1 MSSSSSSSQN
11 PPWPPY
17 QTYRDCSQG
26 ICSIYCPQWCYIMF
40 PPPPPPRRSFPSAA
54 DGGDGGSATDFSPL
68 IIAVIGILAS
78 AFILITY
85 YTIITKYCRRRGGS
99 GGVGNPLDSDP
110 NHNSGDTNWM
120 PPSGPAGL
128 DESAIKSIAVLNYR
142 RGEGLV
148 EGSDCSVCLSEFQ
161 EEEKLRL
168 LPKCHHAFHVPCID
182 AWLKSHATCP
192 LCRANIHAAA
202 AVSVAVVGFVPPPPP
217 EAVVAEE
224 IRESVAVPA
233 QEIESGDVISEIA
246 VVAEDLEAGGGGGE
260 ESGGKIEIECGQSDS
275 EQLGI
280 SQMRRSSSLNF
291 AAAAATNVGSSSIVG
306 AMKRSV
312 STGRFLLMPSGDGNS
327 SNSVG
332 RIPI

>member
-1 MSSSSSSSQN
+1 MSSSSSQN

-40 PPPPPPRRSFPSAA
+40 PPPPPPRRRFPSAA
-54 DGGDGGSATDFSPL
+54 VGGDGGSATDFSPL

-99 GGVGNPLDSDP
+99 GGVGNPLDGDP

-202 AVSVAVVGFVPPPPP
+202 A

-246 VVAEDLEAGGGGGE
+246 VVAEDLEAGGE
-260 ESGGKIEIECGQSDS
+260 ESGGKIEIECGQSES

-291 AAAAATNVGSSSIVG
+291 AAAAAR